1 MIRRLLLWWLRYRI
15 RPEEFSFPSSL
26 ARARR
31 VLILMPSSREALRQ
45 VEYFLSRVPRVFPR
59 AKVTLVYPPRS
70 IAATFYNPYGFDVV
84 VPAMGD
90 VGFTGWP
97 RGRFVK
103 KLFTKPFDVVITL
116 DKEPTLFFAALLVK
130 SKTQVRIGLPGGLGM
145 PFTSVELRPA
155 RQGAD
160 PKTEFILFIEMI
172 RKFIIP
178 AAQAKPTGGMGVS
191 TTS

>member
-15 RPEEFSFPSSL
+15 HPEEFSFPSSL

-31 VLILMPSSREALRQ
+31 VLVLMPTSREALRQ

-70 IAATFYNPYGFDVV
+70 IAATFYNPYGFDVI
-84 VPAMGD
+84 VPTIGD
-90 VGFTGWP
+90 VGLTGWP
-97 RGRFVK
+97 RRRFVK
-103 KLFTKPFDVVITL
+103 NLFPKPFDVVITL
-116 DKEPTLFFAALLVK
+116 NKEPTLFFAALLVK
-130 SKTQVRIGLPGGLGM
+130 SKTHVRIGLPGGLGM
-145 PFTSVELRPA
+145 PFTSVELRPS
-155 RQGAD
+155 RKGTD

-178 AAQAKPTGGMGVS
+178 SAQAKPTGGTGVP
-191 TTS
+191 